1 MCWSEAHELKGAR
14 ARTHTHTHS
23 HTHTRTHTHTGLARP
38 ATRSLHCFSTA
49 LSAFVSTAVT
59 APPPMESTMTVS
71 HHSGGTC
78 PSSSNTLS
86 GASLALH
93 TSGLSVLGTTS
104 PRSATPLALQ
114 TWALS
119 VLRTTSPSSA
129 APAQRTDAPAAS
141 PSLYYTLMGD
151 RRCAL
156 SGVRR
161 LHRWVAPLN
170 GLSQFL
176 PRPEVARGLLGGST
190 RAATLHQRF
199 SASPGCALKVAR
211 ARRTAACSR
220 RCGSVAA
227 AFGAAAAVQGWK
239 YYMYKSV
246 I

>member
-1 MCWSEAHELKGAR
+1 
-14 ARTHTHTHS
+14 
-23 HTHTRTHTHTGLARP
+23 
-38 ATRSLHCFSTA
+38 
-49 LSAFVSTAVT
+49 
-59 APPPMESTMTVS
+59 MESTRTVS

-78 PSSSNTLS
+78 PSSSNTLP

-93 TSGLSVLGTTS
+93 TSGLSVLRTTS

-119 VLRTTSPSSA
+119 VLSTTSPRSA

-141 PSLYYTLMGD
+141 PSLYYTLVGD
-151 RRCAL
+151 RRCTL

-161 LHRWVAPLN
+161 LPAN

-176 PRPEVARGLLGGST
+176 PRPEVERLLLGGST

-211 ARRTAACSR
+211 ARRTAAGSR
-220 RCGSVAA
+220 GCGSVAA

-239 YYMYKSV
+239 CYVHKSKRGGS
-246 I
+246 